1 MTGAAGF
8 VGGHLVEHLRAS
20 GDDVTCTDRA
30 DGGPDLLDPTGI
42 RKLVVDAEP
51 DVVYHLAG
59 QADVG
64 GSWDSPVQTLRA
76 NAEGTLNLLDAVR
89 VLDGVRVVTVSSADI
104 YGVVD
109 PDDLPTPESAPL
121 RPVSP
126 YAASK
131 AAADLLALQAHLGHG
146 LHVVRARS
154 FNHLGPGQS
163 DRFVCSALA
172 SRIAAAELAGGD
184 SIRVGNLDAR
194 RDFTDVRDV
203 VRAYRCLALLGRPGA
218 AYNVCTGATVSIR
231 EVAERLVEIARRSQD
246 GSGRAGPERAG
257 PVPTNPKPSPKP
269 PRLNHIRLVEDPS
282 LHRPV
287 DVAVSCGDPTAI
299 RSDTGWQPELSLERT
314 LVDLLDYWRE
324 RLHRDPEAD

>member
-1 MTGAAGF
+1 MRALVTGAAGF
-8 VGGHLVEHLRAS
+8 VGGHLVDHLRAS

-30 DGGPDLLDPTGI
+30 SGGPDLLDAAGI
-42 RKLVVDAEP
+42 RGLVAEVRP
-51 DVVYHLAG
+51 EVVYHLAG

-64 GSWDSPVQTLRA
+64 GSWDSPVQTLRT
-76 NAEGTLNLLDAVR
+76 NAEGTLILLEAVR
-89 VLDGVRVVTVSSADI
+89 VLDGVRVVTVSSADV
-104 YGVVD
+104 YGMVD
-109 PDDLPTPESAPL
+109 PGDLPTPESAPL

-146 LHVVRARS
+146 LDVVRARS

-203 VRAYRCLALLGRPGA
+203 VRA
-218 AYNVCTGATVSIR
+218 
-231 EVAERLVEIARRSQD
+231 
-246 GSGRAGPERAG
+246 
-257 PVPTNPKPSPKP
+257 
-269 PRLNHIRLVEDPS
+269 
-282 LHRPV
+282 
-287 DVAVSCGDPTAI
+287 
-299 RSDTGWQPELSLERT
+299 
-314 LVDLLDYWRE
+314 
-324 RLHRDPEAD
+324 